1 MSQFVDSADRKK
13 WLLVLVL
20 AGVTLVTYWSVTA
33 HGFINYDDPEYVTA
47 NPHVQGGLT
56 WSNFVWA
63 LTSSAASNW
72 HPVTWLTHMID
83 AELWGLNP
91 AGHHLTNLLLHL
103 INVLLLFLLLFRMT
117 NALWPCAAAAALFAV
132 HPLNVQSVAWVAER
146 KNVLSTLFWLLTL
159 IAYCR
164 YVQKP
169 GKKRYLITAGFLIL
183 GLMSKPMLVTLPF
196 VLLLM
201 DYWPLGRFTAD
212 RMRCVVEKIPL
223 LALAAA
229 SIFMTVIAQ
238 HAGGAVASME
248 ALPLGLRLE
257 NALVSYVK
265 YIYLMLW
272 PVPLAIFYPHP
283 RAALSLWPVAGAAL
297 FLLGITVLVFW
308 KGRHFPY
315 LVLGWLWYL
324 GTLIPVI
331 GILQVGDQ
339 AIADR
344 YAYVPL
350 IGLFII
356 VAWGAADW
364 ASRKA
369 GRRRGIS
376 WAAISVVAVLAIAS
390 WHQLTYWESSLSIF
404 QRALALTGN
413 NYVAHHNVG
422 VALFEAGQVDAA
434 IDHFQTSIQISPKAE
449 TQFSLA
455 VALEQK
461 SRSSEAMSHYQ
472 ESLRINPNY
481 FMAHVNLGSLLYR
494 AGQVGEA
501 TDHYL
506 RANQIQPSPMAY
518 FNLGV
523 IYQESGQWEEA
534 IHAYRE
540 ALKLNPNQ
548 AGARENLDRILA
560 RTYQKIG

>member
-1 MSQFVDSADRKK
+1 MDSADRKK
-13 WLLVLVL
+13 WILMLVL
-20 AGVTLVTYWSVTA
+20 AGVTLVTYWSVTE

-47 NPHVQGGLT
+47 NPHVQSGLT
-56 WSNFVWA
+56 WSDFVWA
-63 LTSSAASNW
+63 LTSSSASNW

-83 AELWGLNP
+83 VNLWGLNP

-103 INVLLLFLLLFRMT
+103 INVLLLFLLLLRMT
-117 NALWPCAAAAALFAV
+117 NALWPSAVAAALFAV
-132 HPLNVQSVAWVAER
+132 HPLNVQSVAWIAER

-159 IAYCR
+159 ISYCR

-169 GKKRYLITAGFLIL
+169 GKKRYLITAGFFIL

-201 DYWPLGRFTAD
+201 DYWPFRRFAAD
-212 RMRCVVEKIPL
+212 RMRVAMEKIPL

-229 SIFMTVIAQ
+229 SILVTVIAQ

-257 NALVSYVK
+257 NALISYVK

-272 PVPLAIFYPHP
+272 PMPLAIFYPHP
-283 RAALSLWPVAGAAL
+283 RAGLSLWPVAGAAL
-297 FLLGITVLVFW
+297 FLLGVTALVFW
-308 KGRHFPY
+308 KGRQLPY

-324 GTLIPVI
+324 GTLVPVI
-331 GILQVGDQ
+331 GIVQVGDQ

-356 VAWGAADW
+356 FAWGAADW
-364 ASRKA
+364 AARKP
-369 GRRRGIS
+369 GRHRRIT
-376 WAAISVVAVLAIAS
+376 WAAICVVAALAMGAR
-390 WHQLTYWESSLSIF
+390 HQLTYWESSLSIF
-404 QRALALTGN
+404 QRALALTEN
-413 NYVAHHNVG
+413 NYVAHHNAG
-422 VALFEAGQVDAA
+422 VALFDMGQVDAA
-434 IDHFQTSIQISPKAE
+434 IDHFRTSIQISAKAE

-461 SRSSEAMSHYQ
+461 GRASEAMSHYQ

-494 AGQVGEA
+494 AGQVPEA
-501 TDHYL
+501 IDHYL
-506 RANQIQPSPMAY
+506 RANQIQPSAMAY

-523 IYQESGQWEEA
+523 IYQERGQWDEA

-560 RTYQKIG
+560 RTDRKSGE